1 MGSLQKTLCVRIMKN
16 MERKRIARFG
26 PNNNAAVIVFDEGY
40 LEVIKGERKYP
51 SGILQGAWPINE
63 YNSKYMNGISNPF
76 MESGEEWR
84 TVAQK
89 YVPAIN
95 ESANLAVKHFEEC
108 ESQVE
113 YSYFSPPIPL
123 SRYLHQMIDLH

>member
-1 MGSLQKTLCVRIMKN
+1 MNSPPSIIHNL
-16 MERKRIARFG
+16 KRT
-26 PNNNAAVIVFDEGY
+26 NSCKHSK
-40 LEVIKGERKYP
+40 IK
-51 SGILQGAWPINE
+51 
-63 YNSKYMNGISNPF
+63 
-76 MESGEEWR
+76 
-84 TVAQK
+84 VAQK
-89 YVPAIN
+89 YVPVIN